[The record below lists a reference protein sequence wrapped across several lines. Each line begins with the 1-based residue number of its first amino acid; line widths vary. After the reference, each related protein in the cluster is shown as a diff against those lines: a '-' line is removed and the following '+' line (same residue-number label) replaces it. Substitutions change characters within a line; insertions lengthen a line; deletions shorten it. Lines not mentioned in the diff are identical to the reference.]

1 MSKILITGGAGYIGT
16 ALTSLALKKGFKVI
30 AVDNLKHSKTQFI
43 KKFIKN
49 KNYAFSKCDINNLYK
64 FEKILKKEK
73 VNIIVHL
80 AGIVGDPASKLQKK
94 LTRLTNVVSSKKIF
108 KLSEEY
114 NVDKFIFSSTCSNYG
129 IVKSKSLA
137 NENTKLKPLS
147 LYAETKV
154 DFENFMIKQS
164 KNINMQLTI
173 MRFATVFGVAERM
186 RFDLTINQFTRDL
199 HLKKKLNIFG
209 QNTWRPYCHVSD
221 VARAIVYS
229 IDSKKKIN
237 IFNVGNSKQN
247 YSKKFVLDAI
257 GKFIPL
263 KNLTYSKQ
271 EISDKRD
278 YKVNFNKIKKVLKFK
293 TKYNLNFGI
302 KEIISF
308 LKKNKK
314 KNFYNKIYSNT

>member
-1 MSKILITGGAGYIGT
+1 MFKILITGGAGYIGT

-30 AVDNLKHSKTQFI
+30 AVDNLKHSNTQLI

-49 KNYAFSKCDINNLYK
+49 KNYVFSKCDINDLYK
-64 FEKILKKEK
+64 FEEILKKEK
-73 VNIIVHL
+73 ANIIVHL

-108 KLSEEY
+108 KLSEKY

-129 IVKSKSLA
+129 IVDSKSLA

-164 KNINMQLTI
+164 KNINMQLII

-221 VARAIVYS
+221 VARAIIYS

-278 YKVNFNKIKKVLKFK
+278 YKVNFNKIKKELKFK

-314 KNFYNKIYSNT
+314 KNFYNNIYSNT

>member
-1 MSKILITGGAGYIGT
+1 MFKILITGGAGYIGT

-30 AVDNLKHSKTQFI
+30 AVDNLKHSKTQLI

-49 KNYAFSKCDINNLYK
+49 KNYTFSKCDINNLYK

-108 KLSEEY
+108 KLSEKY